1 MSDAPAQPTTNA
13 EFRVRKSLWYAADL
27 VNDPLLEIPE
37 NRKADLLVAITQAI
51 ALESIADSLDDI
63 KQQLGNIPTK
73 R

>member
-1 MSDAPAQPTTNA
+1 MNETPAQPETNA
-13 EFRVRKSLWYAADL
+13 EFRVRKSLWFAADL

-63 KQQLGNIPTK
+63 KHQLGNITVK